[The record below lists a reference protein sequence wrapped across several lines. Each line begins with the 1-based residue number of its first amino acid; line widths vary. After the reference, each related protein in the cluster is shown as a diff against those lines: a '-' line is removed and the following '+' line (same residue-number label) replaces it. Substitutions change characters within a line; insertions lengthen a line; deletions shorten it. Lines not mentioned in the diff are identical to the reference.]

1 MRLTLL
7 IYTSD
12 LLFYLFVSFLQA
24 ILGGSLF
31 GSLLTGI
38 RIFDCELFQ
47 KAGWVCVLREH
58 QVAWLEARTGGA
70 VYSVLTFLF
79 C

>member
-1 MRLTLL
+1 MRLALL

-31 GSLLTGI
+31 RSLFAGI

-47 KAGWVCVLREH
+47 KAGWIGVLRKH
-58 QVAWLEARTGGA
+58 
-70 VYSVLTFLF
+70 
-79 C
+79 